1 MEELLKELE
10 ELKLRLDNLDQ
21 VKELKKYSKKL
32 QKDLKLL
39 DDIKLYKDTN
49 NERIKE
55 AIINNQEYRD
65 YKKCENEIN
74 FLILEI
80 NKRLK
85 RINPKGRNCK

>member
-1 MEELLKELE
+1 MEELFKELE
-10 ELKLRLDNLDQ
+10 ELNLRLDNLDQ

-55 AIINNQEYRD
+55 NIINNQEYRD

-85 RINPKGRNCK
+85 RINPKGRKCK